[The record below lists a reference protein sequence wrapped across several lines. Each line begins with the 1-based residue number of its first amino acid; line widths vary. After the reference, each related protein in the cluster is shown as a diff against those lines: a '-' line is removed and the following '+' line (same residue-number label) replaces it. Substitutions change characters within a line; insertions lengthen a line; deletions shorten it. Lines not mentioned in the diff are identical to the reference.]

1 MTASTKW
8 KIGSY
13 LLAIFCAGAVSGW
26 MIEART
32 AKQKLFASPRPEE
45 ISDQIS
51 SSFRSR
57 LHSKL
62 DLTPEQA
69 QQVDAVLDR
78 SAKEMKTIHGECMKR
93 ISQGLNNRNAQ
104 ITAILN
110 PEQQKKFEQLEKE
123 RHEAWRARSPSG
135 PWRHGPRE
143 RGGTN
148 RPAIGPVK

>member
-1 MTASTKW
+1 MTVSTKW

-26 MIEART
+26 MIEAKT
-32 AKQKLFASPRPEE
+32 AKQKMFAPPRPEE
-45 ISDQIS
+45 ISDRIS
-51 SSFRSR
+51 SSFRTR
-57 LHSKL
+57 LHSQL
-62 DLTPEQA
+62 ELTPQQT

-78 SAKEMKTIHGECMKR
+78 SAREMKSIHGECMKR

-104 ITAILN
+104 ISAILT

-123 RHEAWRARSPSG
+123 RHEPWHGRGPG

-148 RPAIGPVK
+148 SPPDGPR